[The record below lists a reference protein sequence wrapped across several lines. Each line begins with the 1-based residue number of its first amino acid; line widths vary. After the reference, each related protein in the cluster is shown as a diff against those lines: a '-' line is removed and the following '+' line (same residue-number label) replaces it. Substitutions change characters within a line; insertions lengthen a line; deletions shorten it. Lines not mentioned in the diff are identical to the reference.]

1 MVAHPKDPGKETL
14 GTGKSLGC
22 VHTNQTCFSSSLLL
36 PAWLQEAASLLT
48 LAPSSLPHRCNLFT
62 SGLPQPLGC
71 QHHLPPVSLSSDPAC
86 AAQRSGLGHTT
97 VQVQSSPHR
106 HRGNNSSLAPSLPP
120 ASASRTFCQLH
131 QRYGSTARPATAAP
145 SSPPSPRVNGR
156 DRSLPLPWDCRS
168 HHRPG

>member
-62 SGLPQPLGC
+62 SGLAQPLGC
-71 QHHLPPVSLSSDPAC
+71 QHHLPPVSLQRPCLRC
-86 AAQRSGLGHTT
+86 AALRPRPHHRP
-97 VQVQSSPHR
+97 SPV
-106 HRGNNSSLAPSLPP
+106 L
-120 ASASRTFCQLH
+120 
-131 QRYGSTARPATAAP
+131 
-145 SSPPSPRVNGR
+145 SSPPPGQQLEPRSFSSSCFGLSHLLPTAPTLWLDGPPGNCGAVLTPFSTGQR
-156 DRSLPLPWDCRS
+156 TRSLLSPPPPPPTAQC
-168 HHRPG
+168 PP